1 MSSEHKDIGTIVT
14 FIVALVLLVWMLTAC
29 CPCRH
34 LATSTQD
41 SVRAEVVERLVE
53 VRDTAYIEIP
63 SDKQNNV
70 VRDTASLLMNAYA
83 ISRAVVDA
91 GGYLHHSL
99 QTIPQRVAQP
109 RTIFVPMTDT
119 TRTRVVHRTEVVEV
133 ERGLT
138 WWQQTQIGGF
148 WALAALLA
156 VLVLWR
162 RLKAKMGLY

>member
-1 MSSEHKDIGTIVT
+1 MEKRDNIYRVIV

-41 SVRAEVVERLVE
+41 SVRVEVVERLVE

-63 SDKQNNV
+63 SDTQSVV

-83 ISRAVVDA
+83 ISRAEVDA
-91 GGYLHHSL
+91 GGYLHHSM

-109 RTIFVPMTDT
+109 RIIYVPMTDT

-133 ERGLT
+133 ERELT

-148 WALAALLA
+148 WVLAALLGGMVA
-156 VLVLWR
+156 IRKLNIFP
-162 RLKAKMGLY
+162 

>member
-1 MSSEHKDIGTIVT
+1 
-14 FIVALVLLVWMLTAC
+14 
-29 CPCRH
+29 
-34 LATSTQD
+34 
-41 SVRAEVVERLVE
+41 VRVEVVERLVE

-63 SDKQNNV
+63 SDKQSNV

-83 ISRAVVDA
+83 ISRAEVDT

-109 RTIFVPMTDT
+109 RTIYVPMTDT

-133 ERGLT
+133 ERELT

-148 WALAALLA
+148 WVLAALLGGIVA
-156 VLVLWR
+156 IRKLNIFP
-162 RLKAKMGLY
+162 

>member
-1 MSSEHKDIGTIVT
+1 MEKRDNTYSVIV
-14 FIVALVLLVWMLTAC
+14 FIVALVLLVWVLTGC

-41 SVRAEVVERLVE
+41 SVRVEVVERLVE

-63 SDKQNNV
+63 SDTQRVV

-83 ISRAVVDA
+83 ISRAEVDA

-133 ERGLT
+133 ERELT

-148 WALAALLA
+148 WVLAALLGGM
-156 VLVLWR
+156 VVIRKLNIFS
-162 RLKAKMGLY
+162 

>member
-1 MSSEHKDIGTIVT
+1 MEKRDNIYRVIV

-41 SVRAEVVERLVE
+41 SVRMEVVERLVE

-63 SDKQNNV
+63 SDTQRVV

-83 ISRAVVDA
+83 ISRAEVDA

-109 RTIFVPMTDT
+109 RTIFVPITDT

-133 ERGLT
+133 ERELT

-148 WALAALLA
+148 WVLAALLGGMVA
-156 VLVLWR
+156 IRKLNIFS
-162 RLKAKMGLY
+162 